1 MLPVVTPEEMG
12 AADRATIDAGTP
24 QAVLMERAGRAVA
37 RATLRKLGGSYGR
50 HVVVVCGR
58 GNNGGDGLV
67 AARALWRA
75 GARVSVFSLADGF
88 DPGDAQRAFNRA
100 DVFVDAMYGT
110 GFRGELDGDAAWA
123 ALAFA
128 RSGAPVVAV
137 DIPSGVDGATGA
149 VRGPVVQA
157 VTTVVF
163 AARKPAHCFEPG
175 RSRCGTVE
183 VVDIGVDVGPRS
195 VNVTTREAVAG
206 WLGRPKA
213 DAHKWNAAV
222 MVVGGSAGMT
232 GAPQLVARAAMRA
245 GAGMTW
251 CYVPGHEAAAR
262 ASGTEGISRA
272 LPATPDGALAAEAG
286 AEVVEAVDRFGALV
300 IGPGLGT
307 AEETVTAIGE
317 IVRGVE
323 VAIVVDADGL
333 NALAEDDTPLEA
345 RRTACRPTVLTP
357 HGGEYKRLMGEPVG
371 DDRLAAVRG
380 LVAKTGAV
388 VVLKGPGTVVAAPD
402 GRIAVNPTGGPELA
416 TAGTGDVLSGIVGAF
431 LARGLEPFEAATA
444 AVFVHGLAGDR
455 LGAGMLASDLPGALP
470 PTLATLDPPG

>member
-1 MLPVVTPEEMG
+1 VLPVVTPEEMA
-12 AADRATIDAGTP
+12 AADAATIAAGTP

-50 HVVVVCGR
+50 HVVVVCGK

-67 AARALWRA
+67 AARALRRA
-75 GARVSVFSLADGF
+75 GVRVAVFAVAAGLDRV
-88 DPGDAQRAFNRA
+88 DAQRAFDRA
-100 DVFVDAMYGT
+100 DAFVDAMFGT
-110 GFRGELDGDAAWA
+110 GFRGVLDGDAAWA
-123 ALAFA
+123 AEAFA
-128 RSGAPVVAV
+128 RAAAPVVAV
-137 DIPSGVDGATGA
+137 DIPSGVEGGTGA
-149 VRGPVVQA
+149 VRGPA
-157 VTTVVF
+157 VRAATTVVF

-175 RSRCGTVE
+175 RSHCGTVE
-183 VVDIGVDVGPRS
+183 VVDIGVDVGLRR
-195 VNVTTREAVAG
+195 VNVTTPDLVSG
-206 WLGRPKA
+206 WLGRPRA
-213 DAHKWNAAV
+213 DTHKWNAAV

-232 GAPQLVARAAMRA
+232 GAPQLATRAALRA

-251 CYVPGHEAAAR
+251 CYVPGDEAAAR

-272 LPATPDGALAAEAG
+272 LPATPAGALAAAAG
-286 AEVVEAVDRFGALV
+286 VEVVDAVGRFGALV

-307 AEETVTAIGE
+307 ADETVAAIDE
-317 IVRGVE
+317 IVRRAE
-323 VAIVVDADGL
+323 VALVVDADGL
-333 NALAEDDTPLEA
+333 NALARDGAPLEA
-345 RRTACRPTVLTP
+345 RREKGLHTVLTP
-357 HGGEYKRLMGEPVG
+357 HGGEYKRLMGAPVG
-371 DDRLAAVRG
+371 DDRLAAARG

-402 GRIAVNPTGGPELA
+402 GRVAVNPTGGPELA

-444 AVFVHGLAGDR
+444 AVFIHGLAADR